1 MNPNILRLI
10 TASGE
15 LKEDQSPAK
24 VQEYA
29 KLLDAAKA
37 EDLSGEE
44 CQILLVCVSAFACV
58 LQEQYGSFTC
68 LIPSVPA

>member
-29 KLLDAAKA
+29 KLLDAVDASY
-37 EDLSGEE
+37 LSAPEA
-44 CQILLVCVSAFACV
+44 QLYALAILAFAT
-58 LQEQYGSFTC
+58 LLKEQHGSFTY